1 MELWWPAEGGAVA
14 TGERVGKIGDAA
26 AVEGGYVAA
35 RECCMGW
42 QRRRMVEIEDENGGC
57 DDGGEGQH
65 SLVFYFVG
73 GLGHKNVVGCCSVNY
88 GSMV

>member
-1 MELWWPAEGGAVA
+1 M
-14 TGERVGKIGDAA
+14 
-26 AVEGGYVAA
+26 AA

-73 GLGHKNVVGCCSVNY
+73 GLGHKNVVGLNELRKIEKEKERYMKLSLFDLDFDKV
-88 GSMV
+88 